1 MLSSRLS
8 PKPFMTSKM
17 RIAVLISGTGS
28 NLQAL
33 IDRAPDSDYK
43 IALVLSNRPQAA
55 GLQKA
60 HAAGIPT
67 VVIDHTEYDSRESF
81 DQAMIEAL
89 DAQQI
94 DGIIL
99 AGFMRIL
106 TPAFT
111 LHYLGRMLNIHP
123 SLLPKYPGLDTHQR
137 ALDAQ
142 DAEHGLSIHFVTP
155 ELDGGPVIL
164 QAKVPVEAG
173 DTAESLQKKV
183 QIQEHIAYPLVTN
196 WLAQGRIQL
205 QNNQACYQDQTLQVP
220 LQLTE
225 LEL

>member
-1 MLSSRLS
+1 
-8 PKPFMTSKM
+8 MTSKM

-33 IDRAPDSDYK
+33 IDRAPDSDYE

-60 HAAGIPT
+60 QAAGIPT
-67 VVIDHTEYDSRESF
+67 VVIDHTECDSRESF

-106 TPAFT
+106 TPTFT

>member
-1 MLSSRLS
+1 
-8 PKPFMTSKM
+8 MTSKM

-33 IDRAPDSDYK
+33 IDRAPDSDYE
-43 IALVLSNRPQAA
+43 IALVLSNRPQAV

-60 HAAGIPT
+60 QAAGIPT
-67 VVIDHTEYDSRESF
+67 VIIDHTEYDSRESF

-123 SLLPKYPGLDTHQR
+123 SLLPKYPGLNTHQR

-205 QNNQACYQDQTLQVP
+205 QNNQACYQDQILQVP

>member
-1 MLSSRLS
+1 
-8 PKPFMTSKM
+8 MTSKM

-33 IDRAPDSDYK
+33 IDQAPNSDYE
-43 IALVLSNRPQAA
+43 IALVLSNRPQAG
-55 GLQKA
+55 GLHKA
-60 HAAGIPT
+60 QAAGIPT

-81 DQAMIEAL
+81 DQAMIKAL

-106 TPAFT
+106 TPDFT

-123 SLLPKYPGLDTHQR
+123 SLLPKYPGLNTHQR

-142 DAEHGLSIHFVTP
+142 DTEHGLSIHFVTP

-173 DTAESLQKKV
+173 DTAKSLQKKV

-205 QNNQACYQDQTLQVP
+205 KNNQACYQDQTLQAP
-220 LQLTE
+220 LQLNE
-225 LEL
+225 LSL

>member
-1 MLSSRLS
+1 
-8 PKPFMTSKM
+8 M
-17 RIAVLISGTGS
+17 RIAILISGTGS

-33 IDRAPDSDYK
+33 IDRAPDSDYE

-60 HAAGIPT
+60 QVAGIPT

-81 DQAMIEAL
+81 DRAMIEAL

-123 SLLPKYPGLDTHQR
+123 SLLPKYPGLNTHQR

-205 QNNQACYQDQTLQVP
+205 QNNQACYQDQALQVP

>member
-1 MLSSRLS
+1 
-8 PKPFMTSKM
+8 MTSKM
-17 RIAVLISGTGS
+17 RIAILISGTGS

-33 IDRAPDSDYK
+33 IDRAPDSDYE

-60 HAAGIPT
+60 QVAGIPT

-81 DQAMIEAL
+81 DRAMIEAL

-123 SLLPKYPGLDTHQR
+123 SLLPKYPGLNTHQR

-205 QNNQACYQDQTLQVP
+205 QNNQACYQDQALQVP